1 MKIVF
6 LEIEGHS
13 SVFRRGMLVR
23 IFIVTLLA
31 LVFSQNA
38 KAELKPRRD
47 VLSFEDALVE
57 RLDLMTTLH
66 VTGAM
71 TTWER
76 FFRPFRLE
84 ENQWKDGEYFLDH
97 WNLGFEGVES
107 LFLTGKIFTGRQGA
121 LVLVPQKG
129 LVERL

>member
-57 RLDLMTTLH
+57 RLDL
-66 VTGAM
+66 M